1 MNSFVRGALG
11 RCRKA
16 SAVALAALAASSPA
30 LAQGPVVPPPLLPVG
45 QIEVEPAAGPAVVP
59 AVPWPY
65 ADAAPPTG
73 GMPAL
78 AQPVRTNDAYMLE
91 LLRRTL
97 DEQKKNPGKVIRAAT
112 NQPPA
117 SVSAAP
123 VAPTTPPA
131 MAELERQYLAGKIT
145 SKQYQKALERAQKSA
160 PVKAVSAPAIALT
173 EDDKPVPTRAISP
186 KAAAASGVKIV
197 APEPAIPTPP
207 PVPNPNLK
215 KLSDVDLKIEELMQ
229 RNRDR
234 EKAAAAAAL
243 PTSNPDGTPLS
254 KRQRLNLL
262 LRQVVEGKLTDVEY
276 KAAREK
282 IAAEPD

>member
-1 MNSFVRGALG
+1 MKTFTFALLLSVLIG
-11 RCRKA
+11 
-16 SAVALAALAASSPA
+16 VAF
-30 LAQGPVVPPPLLPVG
+30 
-45 QIEVEPAAGPAVVP
+45 
-59 AVPWPY
+59 
-65 ADAAPPTG
+65 D
-73 GMPAL
+73 PAL

-117 SVSAAP
+117 SVSTAP
-123 VAPTTPPA
+123 VSSTTPPEL
-131 MAELERQYLAGKIT
+131 AELERQYLAGKI
-145 SKQYQKALERAQKSA
+145 SSRQYQNALEALERAQKSA
-160 PVKAVSAPAIALT
+160 PVKAVSPPAIKPTVAVKPAFPPAIDLT
-173 EDDKPVPTRAISP
+173 EDIKPGPARAISP

-215 KLSDVDLKIEELMQ
+215 KLSDVDLQIDALMQ

-234 EKAAAAAAL
+234 EKAAAAAAATL
-243 PTSNPDGTPLS
+243 PTTNPDGTPLS

-262 LRQVVEGKLTDVEY
+262 LRQVVEGKMTDAEY
-276 KAAREK
+276 KVAREK